1 MLRGTLT
8 QILHDFLYNS
18 PCTLRH
24 TDNVI
29 AETHMGFIFDSLAQT
44 MTQQDA
50 VAWPLMPTKHGFI
63 L

>member
-1 MLRGTLT
+1 MSLLK
-8 QILHDFLYNS
+8 
-18 PCTLRH
+18 H
-24 TDNVI
+24 TWALLLQYRIWPVQVKTRNLSLLNF
-29 AETHMGFIFDSLAQT
+29 ARFDSLAQT